1 VQIAPFAVFQE
12 AERMHPDALRWL
24 QDFEEGKKLLL
35 KEETAALTQAF
46 ELFTR
51 SAKSF
56 PDSYVAAQCHAYRAT
71 ILHKTGNEA
80 EARQEEL
87 RIKERYVIM
96 NNE

>member
-1 VQIAPFAVFQE
+1 
-12 AERMHPDALRWL
+12 MHPDALRWL
-24 QDFEEGKKLLL
+24 QDFEEAKKM
-35 KEETAALTQAF
+35 LTKGDTVVLTRAF

-71 ILHKTGNEA
+71 ILHKKGMEA

-87 RIKERYVIM
+87 RMKERYVIM